1 MIFVV
6 IIDTCIFTKFRRYS
20 STLQFDLSFPK
31 SSDSYQMGHVLWVI
45 VYGSE
50 NGLFSLFLKNQ
61 KNLKRGLR
69 INVHVYFHKIPILV
83 EIRNLFDFE
92 HPDFERYIWFLSF

>member
-1 MIFVV
+1 MSQ
-6 IIDTCIFTKFRRYS
+6 KMSYS
-20 STLQFDLSFPK
+20 Q
-31 SSDSYQMGHVLWVI
+31 
-45 VYGSE
+45 
-50 NGLFSLFLKNQ
+50 FLKNQ

-69 INVHVYFHKIPILV
+69 ISVHVYFHKIPILV

>member
-1 MIFVV
+1 MIHILWF
-6 IIDTCIFTKFRRYS
+6 INYEPLIMSQKMSYS
-20 STLQFDLSFPK
+20 Q
-31 SSDSYQMGHVLWVI
+31 
-45 VYGSE
+45 
-50 NGLFSLFLKNQ
+50 FLKNQ

-69 INVHVYFHKIPILV
+69 ISVHVYFYKIPILV

>member
-1 MIFVV
+1 MAQNMGN
-6 IIDTCIFTKFRRYS
+6 S
-20 STLQFDLSFPK
+20 QLS
-31 SSDSYQMGHVLWVI
+31 I
-45 VYGSE
+45 
-50 NGLFSLFLKNQ
+50 NQ